1 MNRGNRLLAVL
12 FLAPALSLLVM
23 FVVAPVVWAVGL
35 SLTNMA
41 LAGPNVLSP
50 RFVGLANFQ
59 RLLGDG
65 NFFAA
70 FGRSI
75 VFVFLS
81 GIVGQFV
88 LGLFSALL
96 LTRPGLRGKGVI
108 GAIILLPLIVPET
121 VAALAWA
128 SMLESGEL
136 GTLNQIVGIAG
147 VEPVNWLLQF
157 PMLSI
162 IVINI
167 WRGTAF
173 AMVLFSAAL
182 EGIPREV
189 QEAARVDGAS
199 GRQEFWYITLPLI
212 RFVILLYM
220 LLTTIN
226 TFGVFTLVYFLTRG
240 GPGDATTLLTI
251 FIYDKGFKYFEL
263 GLGSAASVIML
274 GVVIFIGMF
283 YVRALR
289 AQV

>member
-1 MNRGNRLLAVL
+1 MNRGNRLLASL
-12 FLAPALSLLVM
+12 FLAPSLLLLAL
-23 FVVAPVVWAVGL
+23 FVVAPVVWALGL

-41 LAGPNVLSP
+41 LTGPNVLNP
-50 RFVGLANFQ
+50 KFVGLGNFQ
-59 RLLGDG
+59 RLLGDLD
-65 NFFAA
+65 FFAA

-75 VFVFLS
+75 VFVVLS
-81 GIVGQFV
+81 GIVGQFL

-108 GAIILLPLIVPET
+108 GAVILLPLVVPET

-162 IVINI
+162 VVINI

-182 EGIPREV
+182 EGIPREI

-212 RFVILLYM
+212 RYVILLYM

-289 AQV
+289 AQI